1 MTHIKVNV
9 PGHIV
14 RTKHGH
20 VRQQTLKML
29 VRKAR
34 QIEPAME
41 NFAAVEVVY
50 ASAQNPYARD
60 YSTVTFNTNL
70 DKQRGF

>member
-41 NFAAVEVVY
+41 NFAATEVEY
-50 ASAQNPYARD
+50 AIDARD
-60 YSTVTFNTNL
+60 YSTVTFNTDL